1 VGRVVFGKNAEPEK
15 WFRLDTLLQDI
26 AAHRPSDP
34 SVGPGSSA
42 IDPQNSVSDR
52 SGVVAL
58 SSHPDIFQTVTAAS
72 ASSQGGSVAAPHD
85 VTFIDPSMSN
95 NAAGDRRHAAENLSV
110 FARSLSRRAS

>member
-1 VGRVVFGKNAEPEK
+1 VFGKNAEPEK

-42 IDPQNSVSDR
+42 IDPQNSVSHR

-58 SSHPDIFQTVTAAS
+58 SSQPDIFNFDTEATASGRVAFAS
-72 ASSQGGSVAAPHD
+72 PAKSELLGAL
-85 VTFIDPSMSN
+85 I
-95 NAAGDRRHAAENLSV
+95 
-110 FARSLSRRAS
+110 ARADS